1 MRAKAKVVGNTLV
14 LEENLALP
22 EGAEVD
28 LVLRIVGDD
37 ASGWGVSDEAWAE
50 LEASMAVAERGELI
64 PAEAVLAELRAAK

>member
-28 LVLRIVGDD
+28 LVLRVVGDD
-37 ASGWGVSDEAWAE
+37 ASGWDVSDEAWAE
-50 LEASMAVAERGELI
+50 LEASMEEAERGELI

>member
-28 LVLRIVGDD
+28 LVLRVVGDH
-37 ASGWGVSDEAWAE
+37 AGGWDVSDEAWAE
-50 LEASMAVAERGELI
+50 LEASMEEAERGELI

>member
-37 ASGWGVSDEAWAE
+37 AS
-50 LEASMAVAERGELI
+50 
-64 PAEAVLAELRAAK
+64 EAVLAELRAAK